1 MKKFTFS
8 KVKGLEPATLQKLNF
23 FIGIFQGFY
32 CEIYLATFRT
42 AILEHLFSGTPTPA
56 AC

>member
-8 KVKGLEPATLQKLNF
+8 KVKGLEPATLQKLDF

-42 AILEHLFSGTPTPA
+42 AILEHLFCGTPTPA

>member
-8 KVKGLEPATLQKLNF
+8 KVKGLQPATLQKLDF
-23 FIGIFQGFY
+23 FIGIFQRFY
-32 CEIYLATFRT
+32 CEIYLPTFRT
-42 AILEHLFSGTPTPA
+42 AILEHLFCGTPTPA